1 MSFQEKIT
9 LLFEE
14 ELHDRV
20 NSIITEYAE
29 TISKKHGIPLE
40 QVLKY
45 IPENYTSNI
54 CRGTKS
60 NGHRCTFRASRDGYC
75 RHHETQAERLTK
87 RSFSTSNL
95 HNHGPEQMFVRGCP
109 GCESSNGLIDLGV

>member
-9 LLFEE
+9 LIFEE
-14 ELHDRV
+14 ELNDRV

-60 NGHRCTFRASRDGYC
+60 NGSRCTFRSICDGYC
-75 RHHETQAERLTK
+75 RHHASQGERMTK
-87 RSFSTSNL
+87 RSFSNSSL
-95 HNHGPEQMFVRGCP
+95 HNHGPEKMFVKGCP
-109 GCESSNGLIDLGV
+109 GCESSNGLMDLGV